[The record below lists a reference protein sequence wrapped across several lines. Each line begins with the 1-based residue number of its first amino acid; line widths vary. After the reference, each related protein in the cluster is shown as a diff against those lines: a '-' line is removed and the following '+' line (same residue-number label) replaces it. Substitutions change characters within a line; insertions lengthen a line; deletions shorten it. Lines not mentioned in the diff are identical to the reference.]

1 MKKRILSIK
10 ANGGRVISG
19 KMSKELAEKYINVLK
34 YEYPR
39 DEHRI
44 IDAD

>member
-10 ANGGRVISG
+10 NDGSKVMSG
-19 KMSKELAEKYINVLK
+19 KMSKELAEKYIDVLK

>member
-1 MKKRILSIK
+1 MRKRIVSIK
-10 ANGGRVISG
+10 KDGSKVMSG

-34 YEYPR
+34 YEYPT
-39 DEHRI
+39 DKHTI